1 MFTDSRLGVA
11 GSGTAVAEKA
21 CTPDC
26 AQMIEAY
33 FECAPEEDCG
43 ELDKVY
49 ISSILEGVLKEAPS
63 IDQYIIKNSK
73 DWTIDRMSRIDLAIM
88 RVAIFE
94 IL

>member
-21 CTPDC
+21 CAPDC

-49 ISSILEGVLKEAPS
+49 ISSIFHKPLITTVRHLFH
-63 IDQYIIKNSK
+63 I
-73 DWTIDRMSRIDLAIM
+73 TI
-88 RVAIFE
+88 
-94 IL
+94 